1 MLTVVKIRV
10 VENVSDHVGNP
21 MIDKEYYGVLLN
33 GVCHADIGI
42 DWLWLFT
49 KGQFLVLDEV
59 SKKDTYTNEGHG
71 LVQSLGA
78 KPNKITI
85 DF

>member
-1 MLTVVKIRV
+1 MLRLVKIKLIRQYF
-10 VENVSDHVGNP
+10 DHHGN
-21 MIDKEYYGVLLN
+21 DLSGKEYYGVIRASD
-33 GVCHADIGI
+33 CHIDIGT
-42 DWLWLFT
+42 DWLLTVSSDAFEIIE
-49 KGQFLVLDEV
+49 EV
-59 SKKDTYTNEGHG
+59 NNKETRSSESSG

>member
-10 VENVSDHVGNP
+10 IENVSDHVGNP

-49 KGQFLVLDEV
+49 KGQFLVLEEV
-59 SKKDTYTNEGHG
+59 NNKEARSSQSSGF
-71 LVQSLGA
+71 VQSLGV